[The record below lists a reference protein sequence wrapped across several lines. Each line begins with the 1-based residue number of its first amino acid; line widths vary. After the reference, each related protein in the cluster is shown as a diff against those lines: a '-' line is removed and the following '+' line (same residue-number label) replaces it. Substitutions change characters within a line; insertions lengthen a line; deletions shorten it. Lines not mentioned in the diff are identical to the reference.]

1 MKRYL
6 SLSAALLLGSTS
18 LALAAADTIEGEITG
33 IDEFANTVTVD
44 AHPAVQVPEHHL
56 LGLQLGDRVI
66 LHVEERDGQLIA
78 TNVVEDAGGAAA
90 EVTVAP
96 TDPAVTATDPAVTA
110 TDPVVTAERPA
121 APGTD
126 LTPGVMGH
134 TFEGSITGIDQ
145 HALTVTIED
154 SPDIHV
160 PEREIV
166 GLEVG
171 QRVIINAEEQDGRF
185 VAANVITPTGP
196 GQTGGVGDR
205 PTGMEGTG
213 APAGAQPGQ
222 QDGETGLGGQPG
234 PGQDTQPAD

>member
-44 AHPAVQVPEHHL
+44 DHPAVQVPEHHL
-56 LGLQLGDRVI
+56 LGLQMGDRVI

-78 TNVVEDAGGAAA
+78 TNVIEDAGGATA

-110 TDPVVTAERPA
+110 TDPAVTATAPAVTAETQ

-126 LTPGVMGH
+126 LTPGIGGH
-134 TFEGSITGIDQ
+134 TFEGEISGIDQ
-145 HALTVTIED
+145 HALTVTVD
-154 SPDIHV
+154 ASPDIHV

-166 GLEVG
+166 GLQMG
-171 QRVIINAEEQDGRF
+171 QRVIINADEQDGRL
-185 VAANVITPTGP
+185 VASNVITPTGP
-196 GQTGGVGDR
+196 TQSGGVGDT
-205 PTGMEGTG
+205 PGGEGSDR
-213 APAGAQPGQ
+213 AGGS
-222 QDGETGLGGQPG
+222 T
-234 PGQDTQPAD
+234 TQ

>member
-56 LGLQLGDRVI
+56 LGLQVGDRVI

-78 TNVVEDAGGAAA
+78 TNVVEDVGGAAA

-110 TDPVVTAERPA
+110 TDPAVTATDPAVTAERPA

-145 HALTVTIED
+145 HALTVTVD
-154 SPDIHV
+154 ASPEIHV
-160 PEREIV
+160 PEHEIV
-166 GLEVG
+166 GLEMG
-171 QRVIINAEEQDGRF
+171 QRVIINADEQDGRL

-196 GQTGGVGDR
+196 TESGGVGDA
-205 PTGMEGTG
+205 PGGDGTEG
-213 APAGAQPGQ
+213 AGGS
-222 QDGETGLGGQPG
+222 T
-234 PGQDTQPAD
+234 TQ